1 MSTVNADAM
10 RRYDRTRDDL
20 VARLLVLEDA
30 LDESSSQ
37 RLRSAREMLAR
48 GKFVL
53 AVVGEFS
60 SGKSY
65 LLNALL
71 GKFRREVQGET
82 RRLVGLLAVDINPST
97 ATITELENG
106 ERDEALAYYE
116 SGRTERIPLDRLN
129 RFIAVGSGDVG
140 TLHAATTDESDAPT
154 RVRVTTPSEFLARGF
169 LVADTPG
176 LASANPA
183 HRRATLGFLPG
194 ADAVLYLIDTQQPFS
209 EGDASF
215 LGIVRRHIDSIF
227 IVQTKIDLWNRLS
240 ADGRPAW
247 QNATERIERLAAI
260 HAPGTYV
267 YPLSARDY
275 VEGTFD
281 EDSER
286 VATSRFLPFLEALDA
301 SLIARTGRSRL
312 RRARDAAV
320 RVGGDAIARI
330 DGDLAMLSL
339 PTETL
344 HAELLART
352 PKLVELDARIEAQ
365 RAQLRAESSA
375 RRARLAQECVALGE
389 ELELALAQAF
399 DTTDIA
405 KLRDRARLHVLVDRV
420 TAHAVEAFAKRAA
433 LLAVEPLEA
442 IEHASGT
449 DIPLRFSLVEAAAV
463 AFGGQLGTSL
473 WSGDPADAIA
483 ATIVLD
489 AIGGPAIALVHAIS
503 MRFAAAAADTYMKRE
518 LIADLRASIF
528 PALRSDVAELGE
540 RIATNIERIDDALD
554 AALLEAGH
562 TARDADIGSVE
573 RALAAVAENDVPARV
588 ASIRLRRATIDREL
602 NEIERIANAFLAE
615 APEIAPADPGTEM
628 LRRAHSDPSLD
639 AAAYA
644 RGLRPQRWRVAIV
657 GALRRGKSALIDA
670 FAGSAVLGD
679 EVPGMARFPIH
690 VRYGDR
696 HEAFALDAEGAWGAI
711 DTASVG
717 EAAQRSPVLVL
728 TPWNFPREL
737 VLVHA
742 PAFDSGDIDAED
754 IALMAARRASEVLC
768 LFSRQLSERELR
780 LYERIAEFGKPML
793 FAHTMADNESASD
806 RRNVV
811 ELARRYLADRKI
823 PAARVFTVSA
833 QEYAGAV
840 ANRRAPAG
848 WNELGA
854 LRETLDGH
862 ATAHMERLA
871 RLERSSAEIG
881 RELARP
887 AADPVP
893 SGRAPAFLRRLF
905 GR

>member
-1 MSTVNADAM
+1 M

-30 LDESSSQ
+30 LDERSSASV
-37 RLRSAREMLAR
+37 RTAREMLAR

-71 GKFRREVQGET
+71 GKFRRESQGDA

-106 ERDEALAYYE
+106 EADEAVAYYE

-140 TLHAATTDESDAPT
+140 TLHTATTDESDVPT

-227 IVQTKIDLWNRLS
+227 IVQTKIDLWSRLS

-247 QNATERIERLAAI
+247 KNATERIERLAAI

-275 VEGTFD
+275 VEGTLD
-281 EDSER
+281 GNSER
-286 VATSRFLPFLEALDA
+286 VSASRFLPFLEALDA

-312 RRARDAAV
+312 RRARDVAA
-320 RVGGDAIARI
+320 RVGFDAIAQI
-330 DGDLAMLSL
+330 DGDLAMLAL
-339 PTETL
+339 PAETL
-344 HAELLART
+344 RSELLART
-352 PKLVELDARIEAQ
+352 PKLVELDSRIEMQ
-365 RAQLRAESSA
+365 RSLLRTESA
-375 RRARLAQECVALGE
+375 TRRSRLSQEILALAE
-389 ELELALAQAF
+389 ELELALGQAF

-433 LLAVEPLEA
+433 LLAVEPLDA
-442 IEHASGT
+442 IERASGT
-449 DIPLRFSLVEAAAV
+449 EIPLRFSLVESAAI

-489 AIGGPAIALVHAIS
+489 AIGGPAIAVVHAIS
-503 MRFAAAAADTYMKRE
+503 MRFVAAAADTYMKRE

-528 PALRSDVAELGE
+528 PALRNDVVDLGN
-540 RIATNIERIDDALD
+540 RIASNIERIDASLD
-554 AALLEAGH
+554 TALLEAGR

-573 RALAAVAENDVPARV
+573 RALAAVADGEVSARM
-588 ASIRLRRATIDREL
+588 AAMRTRRETIECEL
-602 NEIERIANAFLAE
+602 AEIVRIADAFLAE

-628 LRRAHSDPSLD
+628 LRRAHSDPSID

-644 RGLRPQRWRVAIV
+644 RGLRPQRWRVTIL
-657 GALRRGKSALIDA
+657 GALRRGKSSLIDA
-670 FAGSAVLGD
+670 FAGRAVLGD

-690 VRYGDR
+690 VRYGER
-696 HEAFALDAEGAWGAI
+696 HEAFALDANGAWSEI
-711 DTASVG
+711 DPSTVS

-754 IALMAARRASEVLC
+754 IALMAARSASEVLC
-768 LFSRQLSERELR
+768 LFSRQLSERELS

-793 FAHTMADNESASD
+793 FAHTMADNESAGE

-811 ELARRYLADRKI
+811 DLARRYLAERKI

-833 QEYAGAV
+833 QEYAGAL
-840 ANRRAPAG
+840 ATRRAPAG

-862 ATAHMERLA
+862 ATSHMERLA

-881 RELARP
+881 RELTRP
-887 AADPVP
+887 VEEAGPRKA
-893 SGRAPAFLRRLF
+893 APAFLRRLF

>member
-1 MSTVNADAM
+1 MKNVSADAM
-10 RRYDRTRDDL
+10 RRYDRTRDEL
-20 VARLLVLEDA
+20 VARLLVLEEA
-30 LDESSSQ
+30 LGERESAPV
-37 RLRSAREMLAR
+37 RSAREMLQR

-71 GKFRREVQGET
+71 GKFRRESSGDTQ
-82 RRLVGLLAVDINPST
+82 RLVGLLAVDINPST

-106 ERDEALAYYE
+106 ERDEATAFYE
-116 SGRTERIPLDRLN
+116 SGCSERIPLDRLN

-154 RVRVTTPSEFLARGF
+154 RVRVTTPSDFLARGF

-227 IVQTKIDLWNRLS
+227 IVQTKIDLWSRLS

-260 HAPGTYV
+260 HAPGTFV

-281 EDSER
+281 EDPER
-286 VATSRFLPFLEALDA
+286 IKSSRFLPFLEALDA

-312 RRARDAAV
+312 RRARDAAA
-320 RVGGDAIARI
+320 RVGTDAIAHI
-330 DGDLAMLSL
+330 DGDLAMLALSKDRL
-339 PTETL
+339 Q
-344 HAELLART
+344 AELQERT
-352 PKLVELDARIEAQ
+352 PKLVALDERISMQRRRLVEEA
-365 RAQLRAESSA
+365 EK
-375 RRARLAQECVALGE
+375 RRALLSEESAALAE

-405 KLRDRARLHVLVDRV
+405 KLRDRARLHVVVDRV
-420 TAHAVEAFAKRAA
+420 TAQAVEAFAKRIA
-433 LLAVEPLEA
+433 LLAVEP
-442 IEHASGT
+442 IEEIERSGGS
-449 DIPLRFSLVEAAAV
+449 DIPLRFSLVESAAA
-463 AFGGQLGTSL
+463 AFGGQPGTSL
-473 WSGDPADAIA
+473 WSGEPAAAIA

-503 MRFAAAAADTYMKRE
+503 MRFAAAANETYMKRE

-528 PALRSDVAELGE
+528 PSLRTDVEALGE
-540 RIATNIERIDDALD
+540 RIEENIARIDAALD
-554 AALLEAGH
+554 AALVEAGRS
-562 TARDADIGSVE
+562 ARDTAIGSVE
-573 RALAAVAENDVPARV
+573 RALAADSAGSVA
-588 ASIRLRRATIDREL
+588 ATIASMRERRTIVEREL
-602 NEIERIANAFLAE
+602 TDIARIADAFLRE
-615 APEIAPADPGTEM
+615 EPEIVAADPGTEM

-639 AAAYA
+639 AEAYA
-644 RGLRPQRWRVAIV
+644 RGLRPQRWRVAV
-657 GALRRGKSALIDA
+657 LGALRRGKSSLIDA
-670 FAGSAVLGD
+670 FAGRAILGD
-679 EVPGMARFPIH
+679 EIPGMARFPIH
-690 VRYGDR
+690 VRYGERD
-696 HEAFALDAEGAWGAI
+696 EAFALDHTGSWSAI
-711 DTASVG
+711 EPSQVG
-717 EAAQRSPVLVL
+717 EAARQSPVLVL
-728 TPWNFPREL
+728 TPWKFPREL

-754 IALMAARRASEVLC
+754 IALMAARSASEVLC
-768 LFSRQLSERELR
+768 LFSRQLSERELS
-780 LYERIAEFGKPML
+780 LYERIAELGKPL
-793 FAHTMADNESASD
+793 SFAHTMADNESAGE
-806 RRNVV
+806 RRNVLD
-811 ELARRYLADRKI
+811 LARRYLAERKI
-823 PAARVFTVSA
+823 PTARLFTVSA
-833 QEYAGAV
+833 QEYASARAAG
-840 ANRRAPAG
+840 RAPAG
-848 WNELGA
+848 WNELDA

-871 RLERSSAEIG
+871 RLERSSAEID
-881 RELARP
+881 REVRRPSVEVAARP
-887 AADPVP
+887 T
-893 SGRAPAFLRRLF
+893 GTTFLRRLF
-905 GR
+905 GG

>member
-1 MSTVNADAM
+1 M

-20 VARLLVLEDA
+20 VARLLVLEGA
-30 LDESSSQ
+30 LDEHSSVPV
-37 RLRSAREMLAR
+37 RSAREMLVR

-71 GKFRREVQGET
+71 GKFRRESQGDAK
-82 RRLVGLLAVDINPST
+82 RLVGLLAVDINPST

-106 ERDEALAYYE
+106 ESDEAVAYYE

-129 RFIAVGSGDVG
+129 RFIAVGSGEVG
-140 TLHAATTDESDAPT
+140 TLHTATTDESDVPT

-183 HRRATLGFLPG
+183 HRRATLSFLPG

-281 EDSER
+281 GDAER
-286 VATSRFLPFLEALDA
+286 VTESRFLPFLEALDA

-312 RRARDAAV
+312 RRARDVAA
-320 RVGGDAIARI
+320 RVGGDAIAHI
-330 DGDLAMLSL
+330 DGDLAMLAL
-339 PTETL
+339 PPETL
-344 HAELLART
+344 RAELLART
-352 PKLVELDARIEAQ
+352 PKLVELDSRIEMQ
-365 RAQLRAESSA
+365 RTLLRTESA
-375 RRARLAQECVALGE
+375 TRRSRLSQEIAALSE

-433 LLAVEPLEA
+433 LLAVEPLDA
-442 IEHASGT
+442 IERASSP
-449 DIPLRFSLVEAAAV
+449 DIPLRFSLVESAAI
-463 AFGGQLGTSL
+463 AFGGQIGTSL

-503 MRFAAAAADTYMKRE
+503 MRFAAAPADAYMKRE
-518 LIADLRASIF
+518 LIADLRAAIF
-528 PALRSDVAELGE
+528 PALRNDVADLGQ
-540 RIATNIERIDDALD
+540 RIAGNIEGVDTALD
-554 AALLEAGH
+554 AALLEAGR
-562 TARDADIGSVE
+562 TARDAEIGSVE
-573 RALAAVAENDVPARV
+573 RALAAVAATSVPATI
-588 ASIRLRRATIDREL
+588 ASMRARRETIEREL
-602 NEIERIANAFLAE
+602 TDIARIADAFLSE
-615 APEIAPADPGTEM
+615 AAEIAPADPGTEM

-644 RGLRPQRWRVAIV
+644 RGLRPQRWRVAIL
-657 GALRRGKSALIDA
+657 GALRRGKSSLIDA
-670 FAGSAVLGD
+670 FADRAVLGD

-690 VRYGDR
+690 VRYGER
-696 HEAFALDAEGAWGAI
+696 HEAFALDGSGAWSEI
-711 DTASVG
+711 DPASVS
-717 EAAQRSPVLVL
+717 EAAQQSPVLVL

-754 IALMAARRASEVLC
+754 IALMAARSASEVLC
-768 LFSRQLSERELR
+768 LFSRQLSERELS

-793 FAHTMADNESASD
+793 FAHTMADNESSGE

-811 ELARRYLADRKI
+811 DLARRYLAERKI

-833 QEYAGAV
+833 QEYASARTE
-840 ANRRAPAG
+840 RRAPAG

-862 ATAHMERLA
+862 ATSHMERLA
-871 RLERSSAEIG
+871 RLERSSAEIE

-887 AADPVP
+887 VEELAPR
-893 SGRAPAFLRRLF
+893 SGAPAFLRRLF

>member
-1 MSTVNADAM
+1 M

-20 VARLLVLEDA
+20 VARLLVLEGA
-30 LDESSSQ
+30 LDERSSAPV
-37 RLRSAREMLAR
+37 RSAREMLAR

-71 GKFRREVQGET
+71 GKFRRESQGET
-82 RRLVGLLAVDINPST
+82 QRLVGLLAVDINPST

-106 ERDEALAYYE
+106 ERDEAAAYYE

-140 TLHAATTDESDAPT
+140 TLHAETTDESDAPT

-183 HRRATLGFLPG
+183 HRRATLSFLPG

-260 HAPGTYV
+260 HAPGTFV

-281 EDSER
+281 GDSDR
-286 VATSRFLPFLEALDA
+286 VTASRFFPFLEALDA

-312 RRARDAAV
+312 RRARDAA
-320 RVGGDAIARI
+320 RRIGGDAIVQI
-330 DGDLAMLSL
+330 DGDLAMLAL
-339 PTETL
+339 PAETL
-344 HAELLART
+344 RAELLART
-352 PKLVELDARIEAQ
+352 PKLVELDARIDIQ
-365 RAQLRAESSA
+365 RAQLHDESAA
-375 RRARLAQECVALGE
+375 RRSQLLRETAALGE

-420 TAHAVEAFAKRAA
+420 TAHAVEAYAKRAA

-503 MRFAAAAADTYMKRE
+503 MRFAAAAAETYMKRE
-518 LIADLRASIF
+518 LIADLRSTIF
-528 PALRSDVAELGE
+528 PALRNDVAALGE
-540 RIATNIERIDDALD
+540 RVATNIEGIDGALD
-554 AALLEAGH
+554 AALLEAGRM
-562 TARDADIGSVE
+562 ARDADIGSVE
-573 RALAAVAENDVPARV
+573 RALAAVSADDVSARA
-588 ASIRLRRATIDREL
+588 ASMRSRRSTIEREL
-602 NEIERIANAFLAE
+602 VEIERIADAFLAE
-615 APEIAPADPGTEM
+615 APEIAPADPATEM

-644 RGLRPQRWRVAIV
+644 RGLRPQRWRVAVV

-670 FAGSAVLGD
+670 FAGQAILGD

-690 VRYGDR
+690 VRYGER
-696 HEAFALDAEGAWGAI
+696 HEAFALDAEGAWSALE
-711 DTASVG
+711 TASVG

-728 TPWNFPREL
+728 TPWKFPREL

-754 IALMAARRASEVLC
+754 IALMAARSASEVLC
-768 LFSRQLSERELR
+768 LFSRQLSERELS
-780 LYERIAEFGKPML
+780 LYERIADFGKPML
-793 FAHTMADNESASD
+793 FAHTMADNESAGE

-811 ELARRYLADRKI
+811 ELAGRYLAERKI
-823 PAARVFTVSA
+823 PTARIFTVSA
-833 QEYAGAV
+833 QEYATAI
-840 ANRRAPAG
+840 AERRAPAG

-862 ATAHMERLA
+862 AGSHMERLA

-881 RELARP
+881 RDLTR
-887 AADPVP
+887 AAAEPTRQ
-893 SGRAPAFLRRLF
+893 SGAAPAFLRRLF

>member
-1 MSTVNADAM
+1 M

-20 VARLLVLEDA
+20 VARLLVLEGA
-30 LDESSSQ
+30 LDERSSAPV
-37 RLRSAREMLAR
+37 RSAREMLAR

-71 GKFRREVQGET
+71 GKF
-82 RRLVGLLAVDINPST
+82 GLLAVDINPST

-106 ERDEALAYYE
+106 ESDEAVAYYE

-140 TLHAATTDESDAPT
+140 TLHTATTDESDVPT

-275 VEGTFD
+275 VEGGFAG
-281 EDSER
+281 DSER
-286 VATSRFLPFLEALDA
+286 VTESRFLPFLEALDA

-312 RRARDAAV
+312 RRARDVAT
-320 RVGGDAIARI
+320 RVGGDAIAHI
-330 DGDLAMLSL
+330 DGDLAMLAL
-339 PTETL
+339 PPETL
-344 HAELLART
+344 RAELLART
-352 PKLVELDARIEAQ
+352 PKLVELDSRIETQ
-365 RAQLRAESSA
+365 RTLLRAESST
-375 RRARLAQECVALGE
+375 RRSRLAREIAALSE

-433 LLAVEPLEA
+433 LLAVEPLDA
-442 IEHASGT
+442 IERTSGP
-449 DIPLRFSLVEAAAV
+449 DIPLRFSLVESAAI

-503 MRFAAAAADTYMKRE
+503 MRFASAAADSYMKRE

-528 PALRSDVAELGE
+528 PALRNDVADLGK
-540 RIATNIERIDDALD
+540 RIASNIERIDGALD
-554 AALLEAGH
+554 AALLEAGR

-573 RALAAVAENDVPARV
+573 RALDAVAEGSVSATV
-588 ASIRLRRATIDREL
+588 ASMRTRRETIEREL
-602 NEIERIANAFLAE
+602 AEIVLVADAFLSE
-615 APEIAPADPGTEM
+615 APEIAPVDPGTEM

-644 RGLRPQRWRVAIV
+644 RGLRPQRWRVTIL
-657 GALRRGKSALIDA
+657 GALRRGKSSLIDA
-670 FAGSAVLGD
+670 FAGRAVLGD

-690 VRYGDR
+690 VRYGER
-696 HEAFALDAEGAWGAI
+696 HEAFALDGSGAWGAI
-711 DTASVG
+711 DPSSVS
-717 EAAQRSPVLVL
+717 EAAQQSPVLVL

-754 IALMAARRASEVLC
+754 IALMAARSASEVLC
-768 LFSRQLSERELR
+768 LFSRQLSERELS

-793 FAHTMADNESASD
+793 FAHTMADNENAGE

-811 ELARRYLADRKI
+811 ELARRYLAERKI
-823 PAARVFTVSA
+823 PAARVFTVST
-833 QEYAGAV
+833 QEYASAL
-840 ANRRAPAG
+840 AARRAPAG

-862 ATAHMERLA
+862 ATSHMDRLA

-887 AADPVP
+887 IEEPAPRI
-893 SGRAPAFLRRLF
+893 GAPAFLRRLF

>member
-1 MSTVNADAM
+1 M

-20 VARLLVLEDA
+20 VARLLVLEGA
-30 LDESSSQ
+30 LDDRSSAPV
-37 RLRSAREMLAR
+37 RSAREMLAR

-71 GKFRREVQGET
+71 GKFRREPQGDT
-82 RRLVGLLAVDINPST
+82 QRLVGLLAVDINPST

-106 ERDEALAYYE
+106 ERDEATAYYE
-116 SGRTERIPLDRLN
+116 NGRTERIPLDRLN
-129 RFIAVGSGDVG
+129 RFIAVGSGDLG
-140 TLHAATTDESDAPT
+140 TMHTATTDESNVPT
-154 RVRVTTPSEFLARGF
+154 RVRVTTPSDFLARGF

-209 EGDASF
+209 EGDAAF

-267 YPLSARDY
+267 YALSARDY
-275 VEGTFD
+275 VEGNFD
-281 EDSER
+281 HDSARLE
-286 VATSRFLPFLEALDA
+286 ASRFQPFLEALDA

-312 RRARDAAV
+312 RRARDAAR

-330 DGDLAMLSL
+330 DGDLAMLAL
-339 PTETL
+339 PME
-344 HAELLART
+344 
-352 PKLVELDARIEAQ
+352 KLQAELDARTPRLADLDARIAMQ
-365 RAQLRAESSA
+365 RERLRDDGA
-375 RRARLAQECVALGE
+375 RRRSLLHQELAALGE
-389 ELELALAQAF
+389 ELELALTQAF
-399 DTTDIA
+399 DTADIA
-405 KLRDRARLHVLVDRV
+405 RLRDRARLHVLVDRV
-420 TAHAVEAFAKRAA
+420 TAQAVEAFAKRTA

-442 IEHASGT
+442 IEAASGSE
-449 DIPLRFSLVEAAAV
+449 IPLRFSLVESAAI

-483 ATIVLD
+483 ATVVLD

-503 MRFAAAAADTYMKRE
+503 MRFAAAAAESYMKRE
-518 LIADLRASIF
+518 LIADLRSSIF
-528 PALRSDVAELGE
+528 PALRNDVAALGGSIE
-540 RIATNIERIDDALD
+540 RKIERIDAALD
-554 AALLEAGH
+554 AALIEAGQ

-573 RALAAVAENDVPARV
+573 RALAAVAAGTPTTTV
-588 ASIRLRRATIDREL
+588 ASMRARRETIAHEL
-602 NEIERIANAFLAE
+602 VEIERIADAFLAE
-615 APEIAPADPGTEM
+615 EPEVAPADPGTEM
-628 LRRAHSDPSLD
+628 LRRAHSDPTLD

-644 RGLRPQRWRVAIV
+644 RGLRPQRWRVAV
-657 GALRRGKSALIDA
+657 LGALRRGKSSLIDA
-670 FAGSAVLGD
+670 FAGEAILGD
-679 EVPGMARFPIH
+679 EVPGAARFPIH
-690 VRYGDR
+690 VRYGER
-696 HEAFALDAEGAWGAI
+696 HEAFALDGVGAWGAI
-711 DTASVG
+711 DPSTVS
-717 EAAQRSPVLVL
+717 EAAERSPVLIL

-742 PAFDSGDIDAED
+742 PAFDSGDIDGED
-754 IALMAARRASEVLC
+754 IALMAARGASEVLC
-768 LFSRQLSERELR
+768 LFSRQLSERELS
-780 LYERIAEFGKPML
+780 LYERVAELGKPML
-793 FAHTMADNESASD
+793 FAHTMADNESAGE

-811 ELARRYLADRKI
+811 DLARRYLVERKL
-823 PAARVFTVSA
+823 PATRIFTVSA
-833 QEYAGAV
+833 QEYASAL
-840 ANRRAPAG
+840 AAHRAPAG

-854 LRETLDGH
+854 LRDTLDGH
-862 ATAHMERLA
+862 ASAHMERLA

-881 RELARP
+881 RELARRPVEEP
-887 AADPVP
+887 APRLA
-893 SGRAPAFLRRLF
+893 APAFLRRLF

>member
-1 MSTVNADAM
+1 
-10 RRYDRTRDDL
+10 
-20 VARLLVLEDA
+20 
-30 LDESSSQ
+30 
-37 RLRSAREMLAR
+37 MLAR

-71 GKFRREVQGET
+71 GKFRREVSGDA

-106 ERDEALAYYE
+106 ERDEATAYYE
-116 SGRTERIPLDRLN
+116 SGRSERIPLDRLN

-140 TLHAATTDESDAPT
+140 TLHTATTDENDVPT
-154 RVRVTTPSEFLARGF
+154 HVRVTTPSEFLARGF

-183 HRRATLGFLPG
+183 HRRATLSFLPG

-260 HAPGTYV
+260 HAPGTFV

-275 VEGTFD
+275 VEGNFD
-281 EDSER
+281 EDPER
-286 VATSRFLPFLEALDA
+286 VAASRFLPFLEALDA

-312 RRARDAAV
+312 RRARDAAA
-320 RVGGDAIARI
+320 RVGGDTLAHI
-330 DGDLAMLSL
+330 DGDLAMLAL
-339 PTETL
+339 PKETL
-344 HAELLART
+344 EAELLART
-352 PKLVELDARIEAQ
+352 PKLVELDERIETQ
-365 RAQLRAESSA
+365 RRLLVEEGTKRNANLSQESSA
-375 RRARLAQECVALGE
+375 LAE

-420 TAHAVEAFAKRAA
+420 TAQAVEAFAKRIA

-442 IEHASGT
+442 IERAAGS
-449 DIPLRFSLVEAAAV
+449 DIPLRFSLVESAAA
-463 AFGGQLGTSL
+463 AFGGQPGTSL
-473 WSGDPADAIA
+473 WSGEPATAIA

-503 MRFAAAAADTYMKRE
+503 MRFAAAANETYMKRE

-528 PALRSDVAELGE
+528 PALRKDVEDLGI
-540 RIATNIERIDDALD
+540 RISQNIERIDAALD
-554 AALLEAGH
+554 TALIAAGRS
-562 TARDADIGSVE
+562 ARDADIGSVE
-573 RALAAVAENDVPARV
+573 RALAAVAAGSV
-588 ASIRLRRATIDREL
+588 AQSERSMRERRATIEREL
-602 NEIERIANAFLAE
+602 ADIARIADAFLRE
-615 APEIAPADPGTEM
+615 EPEIAAADPGTEM

-644 RGLRPQRWRVAIV
+644 RGLRPQRWRVAV
-657 GALRRGKSALIDA
+657 LGALRRGKSSLIDA
-670 FAGSAVLGD
+670 FAGRAVLGD
-679 EVPGMARFPIH
+679 EIPGMARFPIH
-690 VRYGDR
+690 VRYGERD
-696 HEAFALDAEGAWGAI
+696 EAFALDHNGAWSAI
-711 DTASVG
+711 DRSAVG
-717 EAAQRSPVLVL
+717 EAARRSPVLVL
-728 TPWNFPREL
+728 TPWKFPREL

-754 IALMAARRASEVLC
+754 IALMAARSASEVLC
-768 LFSRQLSERELR
+768 LFSRQLSERELS
-780 LYERIAEFGKPML
+780 LYERIAELGKPML
-793 FAHTMADNESASD
+793 FAHTMADNESVGE
-806 RRNVV
+806 RRNVLD
-811 ELARRYLADRKI
+811 LARRYLAERKI
-823 PAARVFTVSA
+823 PAARLFTVSA
-833 QEYAGAV
+833 QEYAGARAV
-840 ANRRAPAG
+840 GRAPAG
-848 WNELGA
+848 WNELDA

-862 ATAHMERLA
+862 AAAHMERLA
-871 RLERSSAEIG
+871 RLERSNAEID
-881 RELARP
+881 REIQRPAKEAAARP
-887 AADPVP
+887 AGAT
-893 SGRAPAFLRRLF
+893 FLRRLF
-905 GR
+905 GG